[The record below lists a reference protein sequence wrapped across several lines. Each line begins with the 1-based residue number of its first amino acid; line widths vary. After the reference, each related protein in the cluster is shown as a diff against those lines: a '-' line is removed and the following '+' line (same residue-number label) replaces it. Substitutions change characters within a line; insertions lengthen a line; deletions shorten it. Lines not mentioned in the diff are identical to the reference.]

1 MNRARSLT
9 IVVAALLAVSIV
21 GPTVAFAQ
29 TNDPLFVQ
37 GQPDLTVDAPD
48 STVMPGQTSE
58 ITLQVSNDGR
68 IIRGS
73 PANREIVT
81 SARNVRVE
89 ADIEGPL
96 EVETDQQSVGTVTE
110 NQPRNAPIVVT
121 VPEDADPGTY
131 ELEVELRYRH
141 TSQLYQ
147 RTGITNERRRT
158 VTRTVD
164 VEVDDA
170 PRFELNS
177 TSTDARIGDS
187 GVMETTIENVG
198 SQPATDVRLS
208 LESTSPMFAFGS
220 GSAGSVRAGSLDPG
234 ENATVSFDV
243 AIDPEASVREFAL
256 DGTARY
262 SDPDGVPGV
271 DEGLS
276 TGVEPAPEQRFSFE
290 TVESTLRVGEEG
302 EIRGTVRNDGPAPV
316 RSVVVRFADQ
326 SPNVIPIESS
336 VAVGSLDAGETAEFR
351 LPIELTEEAEPIP
364 QNFDMAVA
372 YRNEEN
378 ERRLFEDLDASAGVE
393 PNRDEFL
400 LEVED
405 RELAAGS
412 STVVEVSVTNN
423 LDEPVRNLESKLFT
437 DDPIASDDDEGYTE
451 SLDPGETTTV
461 SFSVSAASGATPRT
475 YPLQLDFR
483 YDDESGTSKVSDAYR
498 TAIVVTEAEEGGIPW
513 TIVVGAAVLLV
524 VIGGALYWRQ
534 RD

>member
-1 MNRARSLT
+1 MHRTRALS
-9 IVVAALLAVSIV
+9 VALVALLAVSIV

-37 GQPDLTVDAPD
+37 GEPDLTVDVPD
-48 STVMPGQTSE
+48 ATVTPGSVSE
-58 ITLQVSNDGR
+58 LGLQISNDGR

-96 EVETDQQSVGTVTE
+96 EVETGQQSVGTVTE
-110 NQPRNAPIVVT
+110 NQPRSAPIAVT
-121 VPEDADPGTY
+121 VPDDAAPGTY
-131 ELEVELRYRH
+131 ELEVELQYRH

-177 TSTDARIGDS
+177 TSTDTRIGDS

-208 LESTSPMFAFGS
+208 LESTSPLFAFGS
-220 GSAGSVRAGSLDPG
+220 GSTGSVRAGSLAPG
-234 ENATVSFDV
+234 ENATVRFDV
-243 AIDPEASVREFAL
+243 VVDPRASVREFAL

-276 TGVEPAPEQRFSFE
+276 TGIEPAPEQRFSFE

-302 EIRGTVRNDGPAPV
+302 ELRGTVRNDGPAPV
-316 RSVVVRFADQ
+316 RSVVVQFADQ
-326 SPNVIPIESS
+326 SPNVVPIESS
-336 VAVGSLDAGETAEFR
+336 VAVGSLAAGETAEFR

-378 ERRLFEDLDASAGVE
+378 ERRLFEDIDASASVE

-405 RELAAGS
+405 REIATGS
-412 STVVEVSVTNN
+412 STIVEVDVTNN

-451 SLDPGETTTV
+451 SLAPGETTTV

-483 YDDESGTSKVSDAYR
+483 YDDESGTSKISDTYR
-498 TAIVVTEAEEGGIPW
+498 TAIVVTDAEEGGFPW
-513 TIVVGAAVLLV
+513 LLVVGAVVLV
-524 VIGGALYWRQ
+524 VVVGGALYWRR